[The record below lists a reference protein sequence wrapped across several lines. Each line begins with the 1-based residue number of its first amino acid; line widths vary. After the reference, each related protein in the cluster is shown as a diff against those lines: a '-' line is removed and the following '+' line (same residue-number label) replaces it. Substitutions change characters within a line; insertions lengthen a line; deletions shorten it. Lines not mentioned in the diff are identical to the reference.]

1 MYFGRLGKVL
11 YYIPTTVLHDDSGDE
26 IIDSEVKMAGNRSG
40 YCDAMTSDANG
51 NIFSGILDKGC
62 INRYNF
68 MNTTLEPIKVD
79 IICDPEKLVWINSIF
94 WNDGYLYIVT
104 NE

>member
-1 MYFGRLGKVL
+1 
-11 YYIPTTVLHDDSGDE
+11 
-26 IIDSEVKMAGNRSG
+26 MAGNRSG

-51 NIFSGILDKGC
+51 NIFSGTLDKGC
-62 INRYNF
+62 ISRYF
-68 MNTTLEPIKVD
+68 VMNTTLEQIKED

-94 WNDGYLYIVT
+94 WNDRYLYIST

>member
-1 MYFGRLGKVL
+1 
-11 YYIPTTVLHDDSGDE
+11 
-26 IIDSEVKMAGNRSG
+26 MAGNRSG

-51 NIFSGILDKGC
+51 NIFFGILDKGC
-62 INRYNF
+62 MSKYF
-68 MNTTLEPIKVD
+68 LMNTTITPIKED

-94 WNDGYLYIVT
+94 WNDAYLYIVT